1 MPRQLRL
8 DLQRDPDYRRESFVM
23 SEGARPVVTLLD
35 SPELWN
41 GGALALVGPE
51 GSGKTHL
58 ARDWAARNDALVFDR
73 KRPLPA
79 QLSKASGRPVLWD
92 DADRGL
98 ADEALF
104 HLINATAAGGGRLL
118 LTGRS
123 PPHDW
128 PASLPDLR
136 SRLNALTVAEL
147 PTPDDAVMAGLLT
160 KFFREKNIRPTE
172 EVLPYLLRRIE
183 RSATA
188 ARDLVGRLDA
198 ASDDE
203 GRAVTRALARRVLE
217 PELAAAGD
225 EDEG

>member
-1 MPRQLRL
+1 
-8 DLQRDPDYRRESFVM
+8 M
-23 SEGARPVVTLLD
+23 SEGAERAVSVLDRPD
-35 SPELWN
+35 LWN

-58 ARDWAARNDALVFDR
+58 ARDWAGRCGAIVFDSR
-73 KRPLPA
+73 KPLPP
-79 QLSKASGRPVLWD
+79 QLSRAAGRPVLWD

-147 PTPDDAVMAGLLT
+147 PEPDDAVMTGLLT
-160 KFFREKNIRPTE
+160 KFFRERNIRPTD
-172 EVLPYLLRRIE
+172 EVLPYLVRRIE
-183 RSATA
+183 RSAIA
-188 ARDLVGRLDA
+188 ARDLVERLDA
-198 ASDDE
+198 VADEE
-203 GRAVTRALARRVLE
+203 GRAVTRPLARRVLE
-217 PELAAAGD
+217 PELPLED
-225 EDEG
+225 EDEET